1 MASSPYRRLQR
12 RGMSGVELGA
22 DALGNA
28 LLNKAEQFG
37 FDVVAGEL
45 DRELLGALTV
55 ARLREDPLGQRG
67 LASWRGQ
74 SADVLH
80 LRVGVRV
87 LEAVNA
93 RVQIEIG
100 QCGHGFED
108 GTWKR
113 GITKTARAARADGM
127 TCARL
132 L

>member
-100 QCGHGFED
+100 
-108 GTWKR
+108 
-113 GITKTARAARADGM
+113 
-127 TCARL
+127 
-132 L
+132 